1 MPINGSENKSVSTN
15 TTSSTGNI
23 NSIKINEITSTI
35 GNSLNNIANSA
46 IENYDLD
53 EPELSKEGVLNRDDL
68 DFSRIG
74 STAGNVKDGN
84 FVNVKNPEYW
94 GDTGDLTY
102 KIRDD
107 GTVAISEDGVILG
120 FTDLQG
126 IRIKEADTSFEEQ
139 IITEETSNVTSEK
152 ETEEVKKNIQNLE
165 ETEDTTA
172 QTVEQKEE
180 VQVEPVEEIKE
191 ESQDVSV
198 ETLDETPIEPAAE
211 VQEDKVI
218 EPQVEQPVEQQVDEV
233 LEEKQEDTILENDIS
248 IKTEVEENIEDEA
261 IPIEETASIETEIP
275 KVNIEEN
282 NTSNENEVI
291 RTEAVI
297 APTATNNEIVKGYHY
312 TTGNTTYNISEEEF
326 LKVAYVVQ
334 HETKHGENGK
344 YEDALG
350 VMSVILNRMEDGR
363 YSYANS
369 PIDVVSASG
378 QFSVWSASGAASF
391 TRQEINPEVLRA
403 MNDALYNG
411 IRNND
416 YVEFKS
422 SGTSAKSITGEIKIQ
437 LVSDGNKYHNLAQHI
452 DRCD

>member
-15 TTSSTGNI
+15 TTSSTSNV

-53 EPELSKEGVLNRDDL
+53 EPELSKEGTLSRDDL

-74 STAGNVKDGN
+74 ATAGNVKDEN

-126 IRIKEADTSFEEQ
+126 IRIKEADSSKEEQ

-152 ETEEVKKNIQNLE
+152 ETEEVRENIQDLE

-198 ETLDETPIEPAAE
+198 ETLDETPIEPAVE
-211 VQEDKVI
+211 VQEDIVI
-218 EPQVEQPVEQQVDEV
+218 EPQVEQPVEQQAEV
-233 LEEKQEDTILENDIS
+233 
-248 IKTEVEENIEDEA
+248 VA
-261 IPIEETASIETEIP
+261 PPIEPSSEQSANVVSIPGDLKQTGICR
-275 KVNIEEN
+275 N
-282 NTSNENEVI
+282 NTPYSHYYNKWTPGTNQRIVADMWNEAG
-291 RTEAVI
+291 RTNDRGI
-297 APTATNNEIVKGYHY
+297 AT
-312 TTGNTTYNISEEEF
+312 
-326 LKVAYVVQ
+326 
-334 HETKHGENGK
+334 
-344 YEDALG
+344 
-350 VMSVILNRMEDGR
+350 LNGR
-363 YSYANS
+363 YLVATTTTFGLAGDI
-369 PIDVVSASG
+369 IDVVLRDGTVIPCIIAD
-378 QFSVWSASGAASF
+378 AKGAGP
-391 TRQEINPEVLRA
+391 TNTYGHVLGGGGTDVIEWEA
-403 MNDALYNG
+403 YGSKEDIDLGEWENKG
-411 IRNND
+411 VSEIRNI
-416 YVEFKS
+416 
-422 SGTSAKSITGEIKIQ
+422 GSIFP
-437 LVSDGNKYHNLAQHI
+437 N
-452 DRCD
+452 